1 VSGGFFELFAESA
14 TLTITRSVT
23 GVNRLV
29 AWALA
34 LVWLSGGTAALV
46 FGLAHGR
53 LPLAIIGAFALW
65 YAILWFRVV
74 AHSRLLSW
82 SELVAPW
89 RPRKARS

>member
-1 VSGGFFELFAESA
+1 M
-14 TLTITRSVT
+14 
-23 GVNRLV
+23 V

-34 LVWLSGGTAALV
+34 FVWLSGGTVALV

-53 LPLAIIGAFALW
+53 LPLAIIGVFALW

-74 AHSRLLSW
+74 AHSRLLNW

-89 RPRKARS
+89 RPRKTRT